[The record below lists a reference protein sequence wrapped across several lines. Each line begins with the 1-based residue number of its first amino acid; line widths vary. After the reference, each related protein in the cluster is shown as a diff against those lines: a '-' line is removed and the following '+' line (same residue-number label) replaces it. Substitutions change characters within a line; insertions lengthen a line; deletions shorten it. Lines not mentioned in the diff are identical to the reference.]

1 MPYTTLDKIKRRL
14 NITTAEQDGLLTD
27 ILNEVDAE
35 INLMLS
41 RYFQVPVQDTN
52 FITILDGIEA
62 DWVAG
67 RFRALMEPNV
77 LVTPEGDM
85 REHVFVTDAK
95 RRLRALVES
104 LQTTIKG
111 V

>member
-1 MPYTTLDKIKRRL
+1 
-14 NITTAEQDGLLTD
+14 
-27 ILNEVDAE
+27 
-35 INLMLS
+35 MLS

-52 FITILDGIEA
+52 LTTILSGIEA

-77 LVTPEGDM
+77 LITPEGDM

-95 RRLRALVES
+95 RRLRALIDS

>member
-1 MPYTTLDKIKRRL
+1 MPYATLDKIKRRL

-52 FITILDGIEA
+52 LTTILSGIEA

-67 RFRALMEPNV
+67 RFRAHVEPNT
-77 LVTPEGDM
+77 LMTPEGEA
-85 REHVFVTDAK
+85 REHAFVTDAK
-95 RRLRALVES
+95 RRLRALIDS
-104 LQTTIKG
+104 LQSTITG

>member
-1 MPYTTLDKIKRRL
+1 MPYTTLEKIKRRL

-52 FITILDGIEA
+52 LVTILSGIEA

-104 LQTTIKG
+104 LQSTIKG

>member
-14 NITTAEQDGLLTD
+14 NITTAEQDALLTD

-52 FITILDGIEA
+52 LTTILSGIEA

-67 RFRALMEPNV
+67 RFRAHVEPITLM
-77 LVTPEGDM
+77 TPEGEM
-85 REHVFVTDAK
+85 REHAFVTDAK
-95 RRLRALVES
+95 RRLRALVDS

>member
-1 MPYTTLDKIKRRL
+1 MPYTTLDKIKRKL

-41 RYFQVPVQDTN
+41 RYFQVPVQDTYLV
-52 FITILDGIEA
+52 TILSGIEA

-95 RRLRALVES
+95 RRLRALIDS
-104 LQTTIKG
+104 LQTTITG

>member
-14 NITTAEQDGLLTD
+14 NITTAEQDALLTD

-41 RYFQVPVQDTN
+41 RYFQVPVQDPN
-52 FITILDGIEA
+52 LVTILSGIEA

-95 RRLRALVES
+95 RRLRALIDS

>member
-14 NITTAEQDGLLTD
+14 NITTTEQDGLLTD

-52 FITILDGIEA
+52 LVTILSGIEA

-67 RFRALMEPNV
+67 RFRAYVEPNT
-77 LVTPEGDM
+77 LMTPEGEM
-85 REHVFVTDAK
+85 REHAFITDAK
-95 RRLRALVES
+95 RRLRALIES
-104 LQTTIKG
+104 LQTTITG